1 MEELEGLGEKV
12 SGSEGPG
19 ATIEP
24 PMSDPEDRGDAELVH
39 LLVAYQ
45 AGELAAFERLY
56 AVLAGELQRYFLAHG
71 AVAQDLVQDTF
82 LEIHRSRHT
91 YLPPLPVRPWVFGI
105 ARHVLGR
112 HRRAAWRTRHEDRA
126 AGPVE
131 EAAVLPTQP
140 AIEPRDLADAL
151 ARLPA
156 GRREAWVLHHVH
168 GLSFQQIA
176 KRFRIGVG
184 AAKLRSSRAMRAL
197 RAALGANPE
206 IDPARRGTRDG

>member
-1 MEELEGLGEKV
+1 LSASGAVLPSKLVMSEPGTDPRRDDEEELV
-12 SGSEGPG
+12 
-19 ATIEP
+19 
-24 PMSDPEDRGDAELVH
+24 R
-39 LLVAYQ
+39 LLAAYQ

-56 AVLAGELQRYFLAHG
+56 ATLAGELRRYFTASVG
-71 AVAQDLVQDTF
+71 APEGAAQDLVQDTF

-112 HRRAAWRTRHEDRA
+112 HRRAAWRRARHEDCG
-126 AGPVE
+126 AGPAE
-131 EAAVLPTQP
+131 EAVAPSARL
-140 AIEPRDLADAL
+140 AIEPRDVADAL

-156 GRREAWVLHHVH
+156 SRREAWVLHHVH

-176 KRFRIGVG
+176 ERFRIGAG

-197 RAALGANPE
+197 RAALGVAPE
-206 IDPARRGTRDG
+206 APERKAARDG

>member
-1 MEELEGLGEKV
+1 VERDDDDL
-12 SGSEGPG
+12 
-19 ATIEP
+19 A
-24 PMSDPEDRGDAELVH
+24 H

-56 AVLAGELQRYFLAHG
+56 AALAGELHRYFLAQDATG
-71 AVAQDLVQDTF
+71 AAAQDLVQDTF

-112 HRRAAWRTRHEDRA
+112 HRRTAWRRARHEDA
-126 AGPVE
+126 A
-131 EAAVLPTQP
+131 EAAAPAAP
-140 AIEPRDLADAL
+140 AIETRDLAAAL

-156 GRREAWVLHHVH
+156 SRREAWVLHHVH

-176 KRFRIGVG
+176 ERFRIGVG

-197 RAALGANPE
+197 RAALGVDPGMGPE
-206 IDPARRGTRDG
+206 RRGTRDG

>member
-1 MEELEGLGEKV
+1 MG
-12 SGSEGPG
+12 
-19 ATIEP
+19 
-24 PMSDPEDRGDAELVH
+24 DPVDRDDEDLVR
-39 LLVAYQ
+39 LLAAYQ

-56 AVLAGELQRYFLAHG
+56 AALAGELHRYFLAHG
-71 AVAQDLVQDTF
+71 AAAQDLVQDTF

-112 HRRAAWRTRHEDRA
+112 HRRTAWQRARHEGA
-126 AGPVE
+126 AEAV
-131 EAAVLPTQP
+131 EAAVAPAVP
-140 AIEPRDLADAL
+140 AIESRDLAGAL

-156 GRREAWVLHHVH
+156 SRREAWVLHHVH

-176 KRFRIGVG
+176 ERFRIGVG

-197 RAALGANPE
+197 RAALGVDPE
-206 IDPARRGTRDG
+206 TRGTRDG

>member
-1 MEELEGLGEKV
+1 
-12 SGSEGPG
+12 
-19 ATIEP
+19 
-24 PMSDPEDRGDAELVH
+24 MSDPVHSTDDADLVR

-56 AVLAGELQRYFLAHG
+56 AALAGEIHRYFLANVT
-71 AVAQDLVQDTF
+71 ASQSAAQDLVQDTF

-91 YLPPLPVRPWVFGI
+91 YLPPLPARPWVFGI

-112 HRRAAWRTRHEDRA
+112 HRKAAWLRSRHEDRDARPAEEVA
-126 AGPVE
+126 ASAVRPVLE
-131 EAAVLPTQP
+131 TRDVAA
-140 AIEPRDLADAL
+140 AL

-156 GRREAWVLHHVH
+156 GRREAWVLHHIH

-176 KRFRIGVG
+176 ERFRIGTG

-197 RAALGANPE
+197 RAALGVDPE
-206 IDPARRGTRDG
+206 ARGTRDG

>member
-1 MEELEGLGEKV
+1 
-12 SGSEGPG
+12 
-19 ATIEP
+19 
-24 PMSDPEDRGDAELVH
+24 MSADDDLVH

-56 AVLAGELQRYFLAHG
+56 AALAGELQRYFQAQDPG
-71 AVAQDLVQDTF
+71 GGTAQDLVQDTF

-112 HRRAAWRTRHEDRA
+112 HRKEAWKRSRHEDRA
-126 AGPVE
+126 AIPA
-131 EAAVLPTQP
+131 EAVAATPAAPAV
-140 AIEPRDLADAL
+140 EPRDLADAL
-151 ARLPA
+151 ASLPA
-156 GRREAWVLHHVH
+156 SRREAWVLHHVH

-176 KRFRIGVG
+176 ERFRIGVG

-197 RAALGANPE
+197 RAALGADPE
-206 IDPARRGTRDG
+206 AGGIRDD

>member
-1 MEELEGLGEKV
+1 M
-12 SGSEGPG
+12 P
-19 ATIEP
+19 
-24 PMSDPEDRGDAELVH
+24 DPAHPADDADLVH

-56 AVLAGELQRYFLAHG
+56 AALAGELHRYFLAHD
-71 AVAQDLVQDTF
+71 AVSAAAQDLVQDTF

-112 HRRAAWRTRHEDRA
+112 HRKAAWRRSRHEDRDA
-126 AGPVE
+126 RPAE
-131 EAAVLPTQP
+131 EAAAPAARSVLET
-140 AIEPRDLADAL
+140 RDVAAAL

-156 GRREAWVLHHVH
+156 GRREAWVLHHIH

-176 KRFRIGVG
+176 ERFRIGAG

-197 RAALGANPE
+197 RAALG
-206 IDPARRGTRDG
+206 IDPEARGTRDG

>member
-1 MEELEGLGEKV
+1 M
-12 SGSEGPG
+12 SEPD
-19 ATIEP
+19 T
-24 PMSDPEDRGDAELVH
+24 DPRAVDDGELVR

-45 AGELAAFERLY
+45 GGELAAFERLY
-56 AVLAGELQRYFLAHG
+56 AVLAGELRGYFAAHVE
-71 AVAQDLVQDTF
+71 ASESAAQDLVQDTF

-105 ARHVLGR
+105 ARNVLGR
-112 HRRAAWRTRHEDRA
+112 HRRTAWRRSRHEDRHA
-126 AGPVE
+126 APDAE
-131 EAAVLPTQP
+131 RMPAASP
-140 AIEPRDLADAL
+140 AFESRDLAAAL

-176 KRFRIGVG
+176 ERFRIGVG

-197 RAALGANPE
+197 RTALGVNPE
-206 IDPARRGTRDG
+206 AGGTPDG

>member
-1 MEELEGLGEKV
+1 
-12 SGSEGPG
+12 
-19 ATIEP
+19 
-24 PMSDPEDRGDAELVH
+24 MSDPVDRGDDELVH
-39 LLVAYQ
+39 LLVSYQ

-56 AVLAGELQRYFLAHG
+56 AMLSGELQRYFQANSVLAHDASG
-71 AVAQDLVQDTF
+71 AAAQDLVQDTF

-112 HRRAAWRTRHEDRA
+112 HRKAVWRRARHENHA
-126 AGPVE
+126 LE
-131 EAAVLPTQP
+131 EAAAPP
-140 AIEPRDLADAL
+140 APALETRDLADAL

-156 GRREAWVLHHVH
+156 SRREAWVLHHVH

-176 KRFRIGVG
+176 ERFRIGVG

-197 RAALGANPE
+197 RAALGVDPE
-206 IDPARRGTRDG
+206 TRGTRDG